1 MLPLLRLHEHIRH
14 SFNLCFPSHGEAV
27 CTKLEMQQ
35 VRLVMESARRGA
47 RSSSSLCPLLY
58 GCKSVYGNP
67 GENRSLVHNQQ
78 INDLGGGGAWVP
90 DRLQSDVQATVTKRP
105 QQLGRGLFKGEAN
118 GASQTDWAAHVAALP
133 SVSDSKMGTYAASP
147 KLRNW
152 EGAHHPRQQSERKP
166 AYLVNSEIIRASTFN
181 PGTCRKWQPDALG
194 RAWP

>member
-1 MLPLLRLHEHIRH
+1 MRGEGHAPPPASALFSMAARVYMATQARTDLLSTI
-14 SFNLCFPSHGEAV
+14 S
-27 CTKLEMQQ
+27 
-35 VRLVMESARRGA
+35 
-47 RSSSSLCPLLY
+47 RSMTS
-58 GCKSVYGNP
+58 
-67 GENRSLVHNQQ
+67 
-78 INDLGGGGAWVP
+78 GGGAWVP

-133 SVSDSKMGTYAASP
+133 SVSDSKMGTYATSP

-166 AYLVNSEIIRASTFN
+166 AYLVDSEIIRASTFN